1 MVYVW
6 LAVIVVA
13 VVAEA
18 LTTQLVS
25 IWFAAGGTIGLILS
39 AAGVDPWVQVLV
51 AALVTLICLL
61 ATRPLVKKKLSFDK
75 VSTNSDRYI
84 GKTGVVTEDIDNKAE
99 KGQVKVLGSIW
110 TARSALGDDI
120 IPRGTEIHVNKLE
133 GVRLFVE
140 PEKRMEEE
148 ECRN

>member
-6 LAVIVVA
+6 LAVIIVA

-25 IWFAAGGTIGLILS
+25 IWFAAGGVMGLILS

-61 ATRPLVKKKLSFDK
+61 ATRPFVKKKLSFQK
-75 VSTNSDRYI
+75 VSTNADRYV
-84 GKTGVVTEDIDNKAE
+84 GQTGIVVEDIDNRTE
-99 KGQVKVLGSIW
+99 KGQVKVLGSVW

-120 IPRGTEIHVNKLE
+120 IAKGTEVHVNRLE

-140 PEKRMEEE
+140 PQNRMEEE
-148 ECRN
+148 

>member
-25 IWFAAGGTIGLILS
+25 IWFAAGGVVGLILS
-39 AAGVDPWVQVLV
+39 AAGVDPWIQVLV

-61 ATRPLVKKKLSFDK
+61 GTRPFVKKKLSFQK
-75 VSTNSDRYI
+75 VSTNADRYV
-84 GKTGVVTEDIDNKAE
+84 GKTGIVEEDIDNRRE
-99 KGQVKVLGSIW
+99 KGQVMVLGRIW

-120 IPRGTEIHVNKLE
+120 IVKGTEIHVNRLE

-140 PEKRMEEE
+140 PENRMEEE
-148 ECRN
+148 

>member
-25 IWFAAGGTIGLILS
+25 IWFAAGGVIGLILS
-39 AAGVDPWVQVLV
+39 AVGVDPPVQVLV
-51 AALVTLICLL
+51 AALATLICLL
-61 ATRPLVKKKLSFDK
+61 ATRPFVKRKLSFEK
-75 VSTNSDRYI
+75 VSTNADRYV
-84 GKTGVVTEDIDNKAE
+84 GKSGVVIEDIDNKAE

-120 IPRGTEIHVNKLE
+120 IVQGTEIHVNRLE

-140 PEKRMEEE
+140 PENRMEEK
-148 ECRN
+148 

>member
-6 LAVIVVA
+6 LAVIIVA

-25 IWFAAGGTIGLILS
+25 IWFAAGGVMGLILS

-61 ATRPLVKKKLSFDK
+61 ATRPFVKKKLSFQK
-75 VSTNSDRYI
+75 VSTNADRYV
-84 GKTGVVTEDIDNKAE
+84 GQTGIVVEDIDNRAE
-99 KGQVKVLGSIW
+99 KGQVKVLGSVW

-120 IPRGTEIHVNKLE
+120 IAKGTEVHVNRLE

-140 PEKRMEEE
+140 PQNRMEEE
-148 ECRN
+148 